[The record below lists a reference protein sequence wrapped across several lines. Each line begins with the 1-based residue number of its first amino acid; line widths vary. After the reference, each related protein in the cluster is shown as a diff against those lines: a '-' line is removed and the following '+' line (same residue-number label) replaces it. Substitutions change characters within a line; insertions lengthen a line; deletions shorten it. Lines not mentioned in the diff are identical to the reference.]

1 MAIFREKIYSSEIK
15 NACYD
20 IANEYGY
27 TVDFHYYDKP
37 TQINYPGDTKLGSLF
52 TNHNVDDLKFTL
64 SDSKR
69 VKKGVCNYIDT
80 KGEII
85 FHLALKGYQFLL
97 VCKFTPD
104 IINTQVEYDEEDD
117 GDKINYGSWGI
128 PYPEDPFLT
137 CNRKA
142 AR

>member
-1 MAIFREKIYSSEIK
+1 MTIFERQAYSSEIK
-15 NACYD
+15 NVCSD

-37 TQINYPGDTKLGSLF
+37 SKTNYSGDTKLGSLF
-52 TNHNVDDLKFTL
+52 SNYNVDDLKFTL

-69 VKKGVCNYIDT
+69 VKRGVCDYIDT

-85 FHLALKGYQFLL
+85 FHLALKGHQFLL

-104 IINTQVEYDEEDD
+104 VVNTQVKYDEDKYNEALILLLED
-117 GDKINYGSWGI
+117 K
-128 PYPEDPFLT
+128 FLSKS
-137 CNRKA
+137 NRLMLELIK
-142 AR
+142 

>member
-15 NACYD
+15 NACRN
-20 IANEYGY
+20 IADEYGY
-27 TVDFHYYDKP
+27 AVSFNYYDK
-37 TQINYPGDTKLGSLF
+37 TTKINYPGDIKLGSLF
-52 TNHNVDDLKFTL
+52 TKHNVDDLKFTL

-69 VKKGVCNYIDT
+69 VKKGVCNYIDA

-104 IINTQVEYDEEDD
+104 VVTQVKCNDDDEALFLLRIDD
-117 GDKINYGSWGI
+117 
-128 PYPEDPFLT
+128 FLSES
-137 CNRKA
+137 NRLMLKN
-142 AR
+142 